1 MTGSEYRSDTARN
14 STNPPARIRMARG
27 RNRCEPGFGARG
39 GTRTECRGCRA
50 VQGRRDFRWVM
61 SFDWKTLET
70 DVDEQL
76 ARAGVAGHPAL
87 ALDHAR
93 IERHA
98 RAIAKGELSKAA
110 NAVGGRVEAAGP
122 GDVEALERIPSRERA
137 ELERL
142 GRDAIT
148 RGRVA
153 VAVLNGGMA
162 TRFGGDVKGIVEAVA
177 GGPFP
182 AGKLGRARG
191 PGPLPLLVLN
201 SLAPPAPFPRFPAH

>member
-14 STNPPARIRMARG
+14 STNPPARIRVARG
-27 RNRCEPGFGARG
+27 TKRCEPGFGARG
-39 GTRTECRGCRA
+39 GTRTESRGCRA
-50 VQGRRDFRWVM
+50 AQGRRAFRWVM
-61 SFDWKTLET
+61 SFDWKMLET

-76 ARAGVAGHPAL
+76 ARAGVAGHPTL

-93 IERHA
+93 IEQHA

-122 GDVEALERIPSRERA
+122 DDVEALERIPARERA

-142 GRDAIT
+142 GHDAIT

-162 TRFGGDVKGIVEAVA
+162 ARFRGDVKGTVRAA
-177 GGPFP
+177 
-182 AGKLGRARG
+182 LGAT
-191 PGPLPLLVLN
+191 
-201 SLAPPAPFPRFPAH
+201 